1 VIGDDNESVRV
12 LLRTLLELEHDF
24 AVVGE
29 AGDGAQVVSLVA
41 SSDPDLLVLDLAM
54 PHLDGLE
61 VLERLRAERP
71 SLRVAVY
78 SGHSAPDVQRMALE
92 LGAREFIVKGTPPD
106 EVVSALRRAVDGA

>member
-1 VIGDDNESVRV
+1 MAAARREWPLRKRVVIGDDNDNVRL

-29 AGDGAQVVSLVA
+29 ADDGAALVALVA
-41 SSDPDLLVLDLAM
+41 SCDADLLVLDLAM

-71 SLRVAVY
+71 GLRVAVY
-78 SGHSAPDVQRMALE
+78 SGHSAPEVQQAARD
-92 LGAREFIVKGTPPD
+92 LGG
-106 EVVSALRRAVDGA
+106 